1 MADSELSIVETDSE
15 VSSITGGRQVVLY
28 VNTEDGKAKGVPTNC
43 FLPEEESFSAWKGA
57 VRRSVAELESVAV
70 TDVIVD
76 KLYFVKKSSRSLSLT
91 GLVGDDGVLAVS
103 LEYPIRQK
111 NGKKSTAITK
121 LACDWHKKGRWQHLT
136 EKV

>member
-1 MADSELSIVETDSE
+1 M
-15 VSSITGGRQVVLY
+15 
-28 VNTEDGKAKGVPTNC
+28 
-43 FLPEEESFSAWKGA
+43 
-57 VRRSVAELESVAV
+57 ESVAV

-91 GLVGDDGVLAVS
+91 GVAGDDGVLAAS

-121 LACDWHKKGRWQHLT
+121 LACDLHKKGKYEWQHLT
-136 EKV
+136 GEVRFADIFRW